1 MFRTMIAVATLASFA
16 TPALAQECDF
26 NAESAAVVA
35 AWGTKVRDASM
46 PQDQLDAISQ
56 KIQELPAVQATDPAQ
71 ACVALTDLKTQLGI

>member
-1 MFRTMIAVATLASFA
+1 MFRTMIAVATLALVA
-16 TPALAQECDF
+16 APALAQECDF

-56 KIQELPAVQATDPAQ
+56 EIQQLPAVQATDPAQ
-71 ACVALTDLKTQLGI
+71 ACASLANLKQQLGI